1 MSAAVHLDDEASL
14 GYARSTG
21 LRLTPGIH
29 RILINTALTGDQWQ
43 FVALWNGADVWS
55 GSMATVERPSRIDL
69 AVRPWGKWITVVLVI
84 ALTLAWLVSAVARI
98 RDAGVLLWTVGAAS
112 VIGLLAALGHDVLA
126 RGSLVALLGATLV
139 NVPTRLKNNLGA
151 FALVGVPWL
160 TLVAVVS
167 APTVGRFRLYEVGND
182 YWAFQRFAYRIVM
195 QGYWLEGGSPTFWFQ
210 PFYRWIVGLLHLA
223 FGDSSLG
230 EWYWDGAC
238 ILAMALFAFHVTKVF
253 AGFRW
258 GIGAAVTTLTVF
270 ALGTTWRYLGIGLS
284 DISSA
289 GLLSLA
295 AIVALRSRHGNWRA
309 AMVASILAL
318 LAFYTRLNNLPMAL
332 AVAAFALPVVV
343 PTWLVLRLS
352 VWRFRAAWL
361 TAAAVCATLCAG
373 ILLFALRTWRYTGV
387 FSFFYGTS
395 AYRQAVWQPGMS
407 LHAYLTALASSVMMV
422 LTMNDPPQFDA
433 RALPIFIGAIASVL
447 AVVGVPRL
455 RNLPLAPVLFCL
467 AGILPSLFARGE
479 AYSGRFSIHLIGVS
493 SSLAV
498 CSAALLWQATR
509 ARSRR
514 SEAGNRERP
523 ALN

>member
-1 MSAAVHLDDEASL
+1 
-14 GYARSTG
+14 
-21 LRLTPGIH
+21 
-29 RILINTALTGDQWQ
+29 
-43 FVALWNGADVWS
+43 
-55 GSMATVERPSRIDL
+55 
-69 AVRPWGKWITVVLVI
+69 
-84 ALTLAWLVSAVARI
+84 
-98 RDAGVLLWTVGAAS
+98 
-112 VIGLLAALGHDVLA
+112 
-126 RGSLVALLGATLV
+126 
-139 NVPTRLKNNLGA
+139 
-151 FALVGVPWL
+151 
-160 TLVAVVS
+160 
-167 APTVGRFRLYEVGND
+167 
-182 YWAFQRFAYRIVM
+182 
-195 QGYWLEGGSPTFWFQ
+195 
-210 PFYRWIVGLLHLA
+210 
-223 FGDSSLG
+223 
-230 EWYWDGAC
+230 
-238 ILAMALFAFHVTKVF
+238 
-253 AGFRW
+253 
-258 GIGAAVTTLTVF
+258 
-270 ALGTTWRYLGIGLS
+270 
-284 DISSA
+284 
-289 GLLSLA
+289 
-295 AIVALRSRHGNWRA
+295 
-309 AMVASILAL
+309 
-318 LAFYTRLNNLPMAL
+318 MAL

-407 LHAYLTALASSVMMV
+407 LHAYLV